1 MKKSIR
7 TGNLTRFFNLDRN
20 AVDEEARTV
29 GLSFSSEAPVER
41 WFGMEVL
48 SHDPKH
54 VNLGRLNDG
63 APLLMDHNINDQIGR
78 VESAMVDGKRGQ
90 AIVRFSKS
98 ARGSEIFN
106 DVIDGIRQNVSVGYR
121 INEMELDESR
131 SEDEVETFVATSW
144 QPYEVSVVS
153 VPADNSIGISRAA
166 EGENVTTIT
175 NFRGETKMT
184 EEVKEVKEV
193 KQDQAPTVDVKQLTR
208 DAVAADRQRLA
219 EIEAIVE
226 KHPELKEVGKQFKSN
241 DRSLDEFRQV
251 ALESISKSKPEKAAI
266 EDSSVGMNDQEVRQ
280 FSIVRAIDAIA
291 RNDWS
296 NAGFEKEMSDATS
309 QKLGKQARGFFLP
322 TDVMTRDLNV
332 TTATAGGNVVSTDLL
347 SGSFIDYLR
356 NKMKVIDLGAT
367 MLTGLNGNV
376 AIPRQS
382 GGATAY
388 WVAESG
394 AVTESQAA
402 FDQVT
407 LTPATVGAF
416 SDISRKLLLQSSID
430 VESFVR
436 NELATTLAIEIDR
449 AAIHGSGSSNQPT
462 GILATSGIGDVAGGT
477 NGLAPTYAHIV
488 GLETQVAQDNA
499 DMGNLAYLTNSKVRG
514 KLLTT
519 EKASNTAQMV
529 WGDNNT
535 LRGYNAAV
543 SNQVSST
550 LTKGN
555 QSLSSAIIFG
565 NWSDLLIGMWG
576 GLDIAIDTST
586 GSASGTVRVVALQD
600 VDVAVRHAQSFA
612 AMKDA
617 LTA

>member
-106 DVIDGIRQNVSVGYR
+106 DVVDGIRQNISVGYR

-131 SEDEVETFVATSW
+131 SEDEVETYVATSW

-309 QKLGKQARGFFLP
+309 QKLGKQPRGFFLP

-347 SGSFIDYLR
+347 TGSFIDYLR
-356 NKMKVIDLGAT
+356 NKMTVIDLGAT

-600 VDVAVRHAQSFA
+600 VDVAVRHAESFA

>member
-1 MKKSIR
+1 MKKTIN
-7 TGNLTRFFNLDRN
+7 TGNLVRDFSVDRS
-20 AVDEEARTV
+20 AIDEEARTV
-29 GLSFSSEAPVER
+29 NLSFSSDTPVER
-41 WFGMEVL
+41 FFGMEVL
-48 SHDPKH
+48 SHDPKA
-54 VNLGRLNDG
+54 VDLGRLNDG
-63 APLLMDHNINDQIGR
+63 APLLMDHNIGDQIGR

-90 AIVRFSKS
+90 AMVRFSKS

-106 DVIDGIRQNVSVGYR
+106 DVVDGIRQNISVGYR

-131 SEDEVETFVATSW
+131 SEEGVETFVATSW

-153 VPADNSIGISRAA
+153 VPADNSIGISRSA
-166 EGENVTTIT
+166 EGDNVTTIT
-175 NFRGETKMT
+175 NCEEKTMT
-184 EEVKEVKEV
+184 EQVKKEP
-193 KQDQAPTVDVKQLTR
+193 APTIDAKQVAR
-208 DAVAADRQRLA
+208 EAVEADRKRSA
-219 EIEAIVE
+219 EIGAIVG
-226 KHPELKEVGKQFKSN
+226 KHPELKEVGEQFKKN
-241 DRSLDEFRQV
+241 DRSLNEFRQV
-251 ALESISKSKPEKAAI
+251 ALESIDKSQPEAPAIADSKI
-266 EDSSVGMNDQEVRQ
+266 GMNDQEVSQ

-296 NAGFEKEMSDATS
+296 QAGFEKEMSDATG

-332 TTATAGGNVVSTDLL
+332 TTTTAGGHTVATDLL
-347 SGSFIDYLR
+347 SGSFIDVLR
-356 NKMKVIDLGAT
+356 NKMTVVDLGAT
-367 MLTGLNGNV
+367 MLTDLNGNV
-376 AIPRQS
+376 AIPRQT

-394 AVTESQAA
+394 AITESAAA

-407 LTPATVGAF
+407 LTPNTVGAF
-416 SDISRKLLLQSSID
+416 SDISRKLLLQSSLD

-436 NELATTLAIEIDR
+436 NDLATTLAIELDR

-462 GILATSGIGDVAGGT
+462 GIIATSGIGDVAGGT

-499 DMGNLAYLTNSKVRG
+499 DLGNLAYLTNSKVRG

-529 WGDNNT
+529 WGDDNT

-550 LTKGN
+550 LTKG
-555 QSLSSAIIFG
+555 SSSVASAIIFG

-576 GLDIAIDTST
+576 GLDIAVDTAT

-600 VDVAVRHAQSFA
+600 VDVAVRHAESFA

>member
-106 DVIDGIRQNVSVGYR
+106 DVVDGIRQNISVGYR

-241 DRSLDEFRQV
+241 DRSLD
-251 ALESISKSKPEKAAI
+251 
-266 EDSSVGMNDQEVRQ
+266 
-280 FSIVRAIDAIA
+280 
-291 RNDWS
+291 
-296 NAGFEKEMSDATS
+296 
-309 QKLGKQARGFFLP
+309 
-322 TDVMTRDLNV
+322 
-332 TTATAGGNVVSTDLL
+332 
-347 SGSFIDYLR
+347 
-356 NKMKVIDLGAT
+356 
-367 MLTGLNGNV
+367 
-376 AIPRQS
+376 
-382 GGATAY
+382 
-388 WVAESG
+388 
-394 AVTESQAA
+394 
-402 FDQVT
+402 
-407 LTPATVGAF
+407 
-416 SDISRKLLLQSSID
+416 
-430 VESFVR
+430 
-436 NELATTLAIEIDR
+436 
-449 AAIHGSGSSNQPT
+449 
-462 GILATSGIGDVAGGT
+462 
-477 NGLAPTYAHIV
+477 
-488 GLETQVAQDNA
+488 
-499 DMGNLAYLTNSKVRG
+499 
-514 KLLTT
+514 
-519 EKASNTAQMV
+519 
-529 WGDNNT
+529 
-535 LRGYNAAV
+535 
-543 SNQVSST
+543 
-550 LTKGN
+550 
-555 QSLSSAIIFG
+555 
-565 NWSDLLIGMWG
+565 
-576 GLDIAIDTST
+576 
-586 GSASGTVRVVALQD
+586 
-600 VDVAVRHAQSFA
+600 
-612 AMKDA
+612 
-617 LTA
+617 

>member
-29 GLSFSSEAPVER
+29 GLSFSSETPVER

-98 ARGSEIFN
+98 VRGSEIFN
-106 DVIDGIRQNVSVGYR
+106 DVMDGIRQNISVGYR

-131 SEDEVETFVATSW
+131 SEGEVETFVATSW

-153 VPADNSIGISRAA
+153 VPADNSIGISRTAD
-166 EGENVTTIT
+166 GENVTIIT
-175 NFRGETKMT
+175 NFRGETKMA

-226 KHPELKEVGKQFKSN
+226 KHPELKEVGKQFKGN
-241 DRSLDEFRQV
+241 DRGLDEFRQV
-251 ALESISKSKPEKAAI
+251 ALESISKSKPAKAAI
-266 EDSSVGMNDQEVRQ
+266 EDSSTGMTSKEVKQ
-280 FSIVRAIDAIA
+280 FSIVRAINALTTG
-291 RNDWS
+291 DWS
-296 NAGFEKEMSDATS
+296 KAAFEREMSQAQG
-309 QKLGKQARGFFLP
+309 QKLGKDARGFFLP
-322 TDVMTRDLNV
+322 TDVQRDLNV
-332 TTATAGGNVVSTDLL
+332 TTATAGGHSVATDLL
-347 SGSFIDYLR
+347 SGSFIDMLR
-356 NKMKVIDLGAT
+356 NKMTVVDLGAT
-367 MLTGLNGNV
+367 MLTDLNGNV
-376 AIPRQS
+376 AIPRQT

-394 AVTESQAA
+394 AITESQAA

-407 LTPATVGAF
+407 LSPNTVGAF
-416 SDISRKLLLQSSID
+416 SDISRRLLLQSSLD

-436 NELATTLAIEIDR
+436 NDLATTLAIELDR

-565 NWSDLLIGMWG
+565 NFADLLIGMWG

-600 VDVAVRHAQSFA
+600 VDVAVRHAESFS

>member
-309 QKLGKQARGFFLP
+309 QKLGKQPRGFFLP

-356 NKMKVIDLGAT
+356 NKMTVIDLGAT

>member
-29 GLSFSSEAPVER
+29 GLSFSSETPVER

-90 AIVRFSKS
+90 AVVRFSKS

-106 DVIDGIRQNVSVGYR
+106 DVMDGIRQNISVGYR

-131 SEDEVETFVATSW
+131 SEGEVETFVATSW

-153 VPADNSIGISRAA
+153 VPADNSIGISRTAD
-166 EGENVTTIT
+166 GENVTIIT
-175 NFRGETKMT
+175 NFRGETKMA

-226 KHPELKEVGKQFKSN
+226 KHPELKEVGKQFKGN
-241 DRSLDEFRQV
+241 DRGLDEFRQV
-251 ALESISKSKPEKAAI
+251 ALESISKSKPAKAAI
-266 EDSSVGMNDQEVRQ
+266 EDSSTGMTSKEVKQ
-280 FSIVRAIDAIA
+280 FSIVRAINALTTG
-291 RNDWS
+291 DWS
-296 NAGFEKEMSDATS
+296 KAAFEREMSQAQG
-309 QKLGKQARGFFLP
+309 QKLGKDARGFFLP
-322 TDVMTRDLNV
+322 TDVQRDLNV
-332 TTATAGGNVVSTDLL
+332 TTATAGGHSVATDLL
-347 SGSFIDYLR
+347 SGSFIDMLR
-356 NKMKVIDLGAT
+356 NKMTVVDLGAT
-367 MLTGLNGNV
+367 MLTDLNGNV
-376 AIPRQS
+376 AIPRQT

-394 AVTESQAA
+394 AITESQAA

-407 LTPATVGAF
+407 LSPNTVGAF
-416 SDISRKLLLQSSID
+416 SDISRRLLLQSSLD

-436 NELATTLAIEIDR
+436 NDLATTLAIELDR

-565 NWSDLLIGMWG
+565 NFADLLIGMWG

-600 VDVAVRHAQSFA
+600 VDIAVRHAESFS